1 MENETGTAMRFSVEG
16 LKNKIAGSIILL
28 LTVTV
33 VFFIVLEPPG
43 SNVSDV
49 VRPIEQNDSIRTV
62 ALAEPAVAD
71 TSEGDLANLPTIEI
85 TSSSEAQ
92 AETTV
97 ADTSKKIE
105 IAAVASVPEQK
116 SEPAPAPVVEK
127 KEAKVVEI
135 RKPKAA
141 EAATP
146 AGWFVQVGAFS
157 VKENAEAL
165 SKKLKANGFQSHQ
178 FTYKESGGNQ
188 TKVMIGPYGSEEHAG
203 KIGKK
208 VEGIDALKIN
218 STLVRHISQ
227 SG

>member
-1 MENETGTAMRFSVEG
+1 MENESGTAMRFSVEG

-43 SNVSDV
+43 SNVSNV
-49 VRPIEQNDSIRTV
+49 VVPIEQNDSIRTV

-71 TSEGDLANLPTIEI
+71 TPESDLANIPTIEI
-85 TSSSEAQ
+85 NSSSANLAEA
-92 AETTV
+92 TV
-97 ADTSKKIE
+97 EDTPKNVE

-116 SEPAPAPVVEK
+116 SEPAPAPVVEQK
-127 KEAKVVEI
+127 KPKVVKI
-135 RKPKAA
+135 TKPKVT
-141 EAATP
+141 ETSSP

-157 VKENAEAL
+157 VKENADVL

-178 FTYKESGGNQ
+178 FTHKESGSNQ
-188 TKVMIGPYGSEEHAG
+188 TKVMIGPYGSKEHAG

-218 STLVRHISQ
+218 STLIRHISQ